1 MQLVQRHPMALPDTG
16 ILITE
21 SCRGECAILTNKN
34 GYLYLQDYGL
44 GPPDPWPRPK
54 PMELGPRDRLSQ
66 GFPTS

>member
-1 MQLVQRHPMALPDTG
+1 MEFVQRHPTAVPGTG

-21 SCRGECAILTNKN
+21 GCRSEGAILTNKN
-34 GYLYLQDYGL
+34 GYRSLQDYGL

-54 PMELGPRDRLSQ
+54 PMELGPRDRLSH